1 MFFLEQ
7 ITLFLTIQSSKEL
20 QEFQELEELQEFQEF
35 IRVDALI
42 KEFQEFQEF
51 KILAIRSLLQIVLEM
66 MIENNRRAGHTY
78 RESQKTE
85 RSRDVNIVLYQ

>member
-20 QEFQELEELQEFQEF
+20 QEFQELEELQEFQGLEELQEFQEF

-42 KEFQEFQEF
+42 KEFQEFQ
-51 KILAIRSLLQIVLEM
+51 
-66 MIENNRRAGHTY
+66 
-78 RESQKTE
+78 
-85 RSRDVNIVLYQ
+85 